1 MLIDEHLSSY
11 DVVERHQLTIHAPA
25 HAVFDAVRALDL
37 SDSRI
42 VGWLLR
48 LRGLAGKRR
57 PGRRDDQRSGLTLQN
72 LIASGFIVLGERL
85 DEEIVLGLV
94 GRFWTPHGGIKRMD
108 AETFVGFA
116 SPGYAKAAWN
126 FSLSQTSEVETK
138 LATETRVLCLDDS
151 SRRKFKLYWRLVAP
165 FSGLIRM
172 EALRSIKRA
181 AEAKAGDRGA

>member
-48 LRGLAGKRR
+48 LRGLAGRR
-57 PGRRDDQRSGLTLQN
+57 RHGRRDDQRLALTLQN
-72 LIASGFIVLGERL
+72 LIASGFIVLDERL

-94 GRFWTPHGGIKRMD
+94 GRFWTPHGRIKRMD
-108 AETFVGFA
+108 AEAAKFGESKARYLEREARKADRDAA
-116 SPGYAKAAWN
+116 SAR
-126 FSLSQTSEVETK
+126 T
-138 LATETRVLCLDDS
+138 
-151 SRRKFKLYWRLVAP
+151 
-165 FSGLIRM
+165 
-172 EALRSIKRA
+172 
-181 AEAKAGDRGA
+181 